1 MLEVNEQ
8 YHVNYYCFVTFIVI
22 TFCKNSV
29 FDVFEIRWAMEIK
42 NKLVLNNCYDRN
54 MHGFPSFLVVPMED
68 KKLNAQKKV
77 QYKRDTKNFSWD
89 EFILDYLN
97 ID

>member
-1 MLEVNEQ
+1 MVSISDHL
-8 YHVNYYCFVTFIVI
+8 
-22 TFCKNSV
+22 
-29 FDVFEIRWAMEIK
+29 
-42 NKLVLNNCYDRN
+42 
-54 MHGFPSFLVVPMED
+54 PSFLIVPMED

-89 EFILDYLN
+89 EFILDYPN